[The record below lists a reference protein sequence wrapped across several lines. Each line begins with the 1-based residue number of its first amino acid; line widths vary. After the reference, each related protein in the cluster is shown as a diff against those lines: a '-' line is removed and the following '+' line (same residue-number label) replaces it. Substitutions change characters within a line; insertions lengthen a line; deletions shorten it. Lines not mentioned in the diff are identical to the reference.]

1 MKASLASDRLRG
13 SGADSEAGSGSTARP
28 PETSRSSG
36 LQPSGQDQ
44 IFSFALIHRAFKC
57 TFYIEC
63 TVQSIHSS
71 VTHLSLNGTKP
82 YLLHQSADFTDS

>member
-36 LQPSGQDQ
+36 LRPSGQDVFVPPCICPQ
-44 IFSFALIHRAFKC
+44 TRPLVLR
-57 TFYIEC
+57 
-63 TVQSIHSS
+63 
-71 VTHLSLNGTKP
+71 
-82 YLLHQSADFTDS
+82 SAQRG